1 MTPLPLTKFRIP
13 RLRSETVERPE
24 LLARLERAVADDP
37 VTVLCAPGGSG
48 KTTLLAQLAT
58 RAAAGSSVVWISIDE
73 DDDDANR
80 LFATLTH
87 GLEPLQLAWE
97 TEPEQLIARV
107 AGTGAQ
113 SRAALATLVNALCT
127 SVTPR
132 ILIVLDDLH
141 RIGRPDAFALL
152 DSLVE
157 RLPDHVTLLMGTR
170 VEPPLQLA
178 RWRAHGEL
186 GEFSLDDLRFT
197 EEEATR
203 LAASA
208 ANPIADERMVHE
220 ALARTQGW
228 AVGLTMLLQS
238 RWGAPRS
245 GRGSR
250 GATGEAAQR
259 NLFAYLAKEVL
270 GSLPRDLQ
278 DFVLRTAILTELEP
292 GLCHAV
298 TGREDAAAVLEDL
311 YRRNLFLTA
320 IDDSVPV
327 LRFHDLFREFLESE
341 LARRLPSEVRA
352 LHERA
357 ARSEVA
363 SARVVHHFLAAGCW
377 DEAIRRILEVGESLL
392 AEGGVATVE
401 RWIEQ
406 VPETARAGNP
416 RLSYLTGTIAWM
428 RWDWARAQR
437 ELVPAV
443 EGLTDPAE
451 ARPRVRAMFQLV
463 DALNSSGDLRAAW
476 ARLEEVSRLPL
487 DDLGQAELALQCA
500 WCLAPAGEV
509 EAVARYMQEF
519 VAHAERNPATICPV
533 TAGRVHC
540 MLIGLP
546 GIADTFDRF
555 AALCNRI
562 AGPASAPWQLAALA
576 VEGWARIWQGERAAA
591 GKIVARAEDLYH
603 RFGSIRL
610 VGERLGQV
618 KAVYS
623 MAVGRHADAIAIAR
637 RHLAGLEAPE
647 VAWHSAV
654 WLRSY
659 RHALARMY
667 WIAGEP
673 AGFFEVLPHL
683 IAPRTPV
690 EWPYNEV
697 AADTVRGQAAL
708 LRSDARA
715 AIEPF
720 EQACEG
726 YARHRMPAIFCDPR
740 VGLAYAW
747 SALGDRKRAW
757 QAFEPTYREV
767 TEEGAYGLLVLD
779 SRRHVTAVLDALP
792 ADVRRAPETEAIRR
806 RLAEWAPE
814 AAAGPEPQG
823 PLASLTERELEVLEQ
838 VAAGAGNKHI
848 ARDLDLSLHTVKRH
862 IANILDKLDC
872 ASRGQAADL
881 YRRQAG

>member
-13 RLRSETVERPE
+13 RLRSDTVERPD

-37 VTVLCAPGGSG
+37 ATLVCAPGGSG
-48 KTTLLAQLAT
+48 KTTLLAQLAA
-58 RAAAGSSVVWISIDE
+58 RAADGSSVVWISIDE

-80 LFATLTH
+80 LFATLVH

-97 TEPEQLIARV
+97 TDPQELVRRV
-107 AGTGAQ
+107 AGSGTQ

-127 SVTPR
+127 SVAPR

-157 RLPDHVTLLMGTR
+157 RLPDHVALLIGTR

-186 GEFSLDDLRFT
+186 GEFTLEDLRFT
-197 EEEATR
+197 EQDATR

-208 ANPIADERMVHE
+208 PNAIADERMVQE

-245 GRGSR
+245 SRGSR
-250 GATGEAAQR
+250 GSNGEAAQR

-270 GSLPRDLQ
+270 GGLPRDLQ
-278 DFVLRTAILTELEP
+278 DFVLRTSILAELEP
-292 GLCHAV
+292 GLCRAV
-298 TGREDAAAVLEDL
+298 SGREDASAVLEDL

-320 IDDSVPV
+320 IDDTVPV
-327 LRFHDLFREFLESE
+327 LRFHDLFREFLEKE
-341 LARRLPSEVRA
+341 LARRLPGEVRS

-357 ARSEVA
+357 ARAEDVP
-363 SARVVHHFLAAGCW
+363 ARAVHHYLAAECW
-377 DEAIRRILEVGESLL
+377 DEAIGRILEVGEALL

-406 VPETARAGNP
+406 VPDDARAGSP
-416 RLSYLTGTIAWM
+416 RLAYLAGTSAWM
-428 RWDWARAQR
+428 RWDWARARR

-443 EGLTDPAE
+443 EGLTAPAE
-451 ARPRVRAMFQLV
+451 ARQRVRAMFQLV

-476 ARLEEVSRLPL
+476 ARLEEVSRMLL
-487 DDLGQAELALQCA
+487 DDVGQAELALQCA
-500 WCLAPAGEV
+500 WCLAPAGEM
-509 EAVARYMQEF
+509 EAVARYMNEF
-519 VAHAERNPATICPV
+519 VAHAERDPATICPV
-533 TAGRVHC
+533 TAARVHC

-546 GIADTFDRF
+546 GIAGTFERY

-562 AGPASAPWQLAALA
+562 TGSKSAPWQLAALA
-576 VEGWARIWQGERAAA
+576 VEGWARIWRGDRSAA
-591 GKIVARAEDLYH
+591 GQIVARAEDLCH
-603 RFGSIRL
+603 HFGSIRL
-610 VGERLGQV
+610 VGERLGQL

-623 MAVGRHADAIAIAR
+623 MAVGRHADAVAIAR
-637 RHLAGLEAPE
+637 RHLAGLEAPD

-659 RHALARMY
+659 RHAYARMH
-667 WIAGEP
+667 WIAGDQ

-690 EWPYNEV
+690 EWPYNDV
-697 AADTVRGQAAL
+697 AADTVRGQASL
-708 LRSDARA
+708 LRGDARD
-715 AIEPF
+715 AIEPL
-720 EQACEG
+720 EAACDG

-740 VGLAYAW
+740 VSLAYAW

-757 QAFEPTYREV
+757 QVFEPVYREV
-767 TEEGAYGLLVLD
+767 AEEGEFGLLLLD
-779 SRRHVTAVLDALP
+779 SRRHVTAILDALP
-792 ADVRRAPETEAIRR
+792 PDVRRAPGTEAIRQ
-806 RLAEWAPE
+806 RLAEWMPGAP
-814 AAAGPEPQG
+814 AGAEPQG
-823 PLASLTERELEVLEQ
+823 VLATLTERELEVLEQ
-838 VAAGAGNKHI
+838 VASGAGNKHI
-848 ARDLDLSLHTVKRH
+848 ARALDLSLHTVKRH